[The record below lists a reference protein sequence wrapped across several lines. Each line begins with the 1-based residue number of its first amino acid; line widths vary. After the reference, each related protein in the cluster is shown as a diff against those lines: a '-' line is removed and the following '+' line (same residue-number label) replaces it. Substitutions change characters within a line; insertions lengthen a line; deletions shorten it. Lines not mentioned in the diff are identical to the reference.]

1 MDIRMHVLFALIL
14 ASSISAFSV
23 DALASTPEFAITASN
38 VTMPANGTPGFS
50 QYAVTAIPMNGTL
63 AVDCQYLGTGPTQDA
78 PICNY
83 GPVMAPKQVDAG
95 QTVTGTIGFLPAG
108 SAIPVGLHR
117 RGHTPLGGLALAG
130 VLMLGIGL
138 RRSARRWFLLS
149 LLATGAVAGVAGI
162 SACSAGI
169 SNGMMPGTYQYTI
182 TADNESGVVTPPGQS
197 TSTTIYVTVP

>member
-1 MDIRMHVLFALIL
+1 MTFFSRWIL
-14 ASSISAFSV
+14 ASSIGAFSV

-38 VTMPANGTPGFS
+38 VTMPMNGTPGFS
-50 QYAVTAIPMNGTL
+50 QYEVTAIPMNGTL
-63 AVDCQYLGTGPTQDA
+63 AVDCQYLGKGPTQDA

-95 QTVTGTIGFLPAG
+95 QTVTGTIGFFPAG

-117 RGHTPLGGLALAG
+117 RAISLGGLALAG

-162 SACSAGI
+162 SPARPASR
-169 SNGMMPGTYQYTI
+169 T
-182 TADNESGVVTPPGQS
+182 E
-197 TSTTIYVTVP
+197 